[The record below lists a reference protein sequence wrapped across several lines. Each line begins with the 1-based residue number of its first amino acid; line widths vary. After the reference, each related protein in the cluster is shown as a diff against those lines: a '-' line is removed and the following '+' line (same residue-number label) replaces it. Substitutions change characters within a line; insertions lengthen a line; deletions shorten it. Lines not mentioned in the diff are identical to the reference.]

1 MKIVEYAR
9 SIGIIITGIYRDIRG
24 VIQELLDLKKKN
36 KKDIIPWGTIYSF
49 SMASSKVCYIR

>member
-9 SIGIIITGIYRDIRG
+9 FIGIIITGIYRDIRG

>member
-9 SIGIIITGIYRDIRG
+9 SIDIIITGIYRDIGG
-24 VIQELLDLKKKN
+24 VIQELLDLKKKD